1 MIVRTVRALRSLLA
15 RQIRGSFP
23 PALVGTDSSGDR
35 GEIGYGRDPRAT
47 LVFTFTKECPECQE
61 SWQALRTAQ
70 SLSPSSLR
78 IARALRGRVP
88 CNFRRHTRRRF
99 GRAAPHR
106 LPSVLQL
113 RYELPMQW
121 AGMQHLYV
129 AVVYEV
135 HVRGGPARLE
145 AASGMVASGPKWGSD
160 TREAARYRP
169 GGLTCGL
176 LWRLLTDS
184 KR

>member
-106 LPSVLQL
+106 LHQSCN
-113 RYELPMQW
+113 Y
-121 AGMQHLYV
+121 
-129 AVVYEV
+129 
-135 HVRGGPARLE
+135 
-145 AASGMVASGPKWGSD
+145 D
-160 TREAARYRP
+160 TNYPCNGQACNTCTWQSYMKYTCEEGQP
-169 GGLTCGL
+169 G
-176 LWRLLTDS
+176 
-184 KR
+184 